1 MAPPLFAS
9 HRCWG
14 WTLPLSLGC
23 WSIPSDP
30 GHIKALGFS
39 HLCFSGPRS
48 CTQQAGLNESL
59 LDKLPGQSE
68 GPLRQVIIQK
78 EIKIWIMEGVAARAE
93 KQKSYACRPEQEDTQ
108 TGFGPSSS
116 KPLKNA
122 GPLQGWGEE

>member
-9 HRCWG
+9 HRRWG

-30 GHIKALGFS
+30 GHIKPLGFS
-39 HLCFSGPRS
+39 HLCLSGPRS
-48 CTQQAGLNESL
+48 CTQQA
-59 LDKLPGQSE
+59 

-116 KPLKNA
+116 NPLKNA
-122 GPLQGWGEE
+122 GPLQRWGEE